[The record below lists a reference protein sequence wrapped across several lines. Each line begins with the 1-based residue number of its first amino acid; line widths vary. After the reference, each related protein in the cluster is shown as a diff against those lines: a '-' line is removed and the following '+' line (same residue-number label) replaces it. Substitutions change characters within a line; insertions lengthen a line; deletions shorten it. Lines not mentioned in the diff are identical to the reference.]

1 MVKLIEINDTQFN
14 TLVLKASLP
23 VLVECASPECI
34 ICKTMAQR
42 VGEAARDYLD
52 QMLFFR
58 LNVNENRRWQDYG
71 VRVIPTILY
80 FKAGELVAR
89 QETFPEVEE
98 IQKQIRTI
106 LGHDPRSVGPEAEL
120 KNAMDLEHA
129 AVQFYKYVSANVR
142 NGRAKER
149 FRQLQHQS
157 VAHLEILG
165 KRYKDLAGEPY
176 APAEKIIEPGMEPH
190 GFSLLGAVKMA
201 IRLEERLLAYY
212 KKLAKSKI
220 KPAEKEL
227 FKKIIKEEGA
237 HLKAVQ
243 QEKAYAQRREMESS
257 LEVADQSSWL
267 NKVFE

>member
-1 MVKLIEINDTQFN
+1 MMIKLIEINDAQFN
-14 TLVLKASLP
+14 TLVLRASLP

-42 VGEAARDYLD
+42 VGEVARDYLD

-58 LNVNENRRWQDYG
+58 LNVNESRRWQDYG
-71 VRVIPTILY
+71 VRVIPTLLY
-80 FKAGELVAR
+80 FKGGKMVAR
-89 QETFPEVEE
+89 QETFPETQE
-98 IQKQIRTI
+98 IQEQIRAL
-106 LGHDPRSVGPEAEL
+106 LGIAAGPEMEL
-120 KNAMDLEHA
+120 KNAMDMEHA
-129 AVQFYKYVSANVR
+129 AAQFYKYVAANVR

-165 KRYKDLAGEPY
+165 KKYRELSGVAYQA
-176 APAEKIIEPGMEPH
+176 AEKVVDPGLKPH
-190 GFSLLGAVKMA
+190 GFSLLGAMKMA
-201 IRLEERLLAYY
+201 IRLEEKLLAYY

-220 KPAEKEL
+220 RPAEKEL
-227 FKKIIKEEGA
+227 FKKIIKEEGL

-243 QEKAYAQRREMESS
+243 QEKAYAQRRELESS
-257 LEVADQSSWL
+257 LEVSDQSSWL